1 MAMTSPGS
9 GPNSANTPE
18 ISVEF
23 FPPRSDAMAKTLW
36 QSVAQLEAL
45 DAGFASVT
53 DGAGGTGGDLT
64 FDVVERLRRDSRL
77 APAAHM
83 ACVGRSAAA
92 TEILARAYWES
103 GIRRI
108 VALRGDARDDTE
120 QYDLGPYR
128 YAADLVAGLKRIA
141 DFDISVAAY
150 PEVHPEALSAAADLE
165 NLKRKIDAGASRA
178 ITQFFFDNDAYLRFR
193 DRARALGISA
203 PIVPGILPVTNFERA
218 AEFAAKCGAGIP
230 AGMAD
235 RFAGLEDPE
244 SRREAAVDF
253 AVEQC
258 RVLMARGVDGFHFYT
273 LNRAEPTMSICRR
286 LGLGVHRRTANEPAP
301 RSASACAN

>member
-1 MAMTSPGS
+1 MAETTHRSAATSAGAPR
-9 GPNSANTPE
+9 
-18 ISVEF
+18 ISFEF
-23 FPPRSDAMAKTLW
+23 FPPRSEAMAKTLW
-36 QSVAQLEAL
+36 QSVAQFETL

-64 FDVVERLRRDSRL
+64 FDVVDRLRRDSRL
-77 APAAHM
+77 EPAAHM

-92 TEILARAYWES
+92 TETLARAYWES
-103 GIRRI
+103 GVRRI

-150 PEVHPEALSAAADLE
+150 PEVHPEARSAAADLE

-178 ITQFFFDNDAYLRFR
+178 ISQFFFDNDAFFRFR
-193 DRARALGISA
+193 DRARALGIAA

-218 AEFAAKCGAGIP
+218 ADFAAKCGARIP

-235 RFAGLEDPE
+235 RFAGLDDAEG
-244 SRREAAVDF
+244 RQQAAVDF
-253 AVEQC
+253 AIEQC
-258 RVLMARGVDGFHFYT
+258 RALMAQGIDGFHFYT
-273 LNRAEPTMSICRR
+273 LNRAEPTMSICRS
-286 LGLGVHRRTANEPAP
+286 LGLGTNHRSAKEPA
-301 RSASACAN
+301 SAFAT

>member
-1 MAMTSPGS
+1 MAKPTSTTAMLPDVS
-9 GPNSANTPE
+9 F
-18 ISVEF
+18 EF
-23 FPPRSDAMAKTLW
+23 FPPRSDAMVKTLW
-36 QSVAQLEAL
+36 QTVARLETL

-64 FDVVERLRRDSRL
+64 FDVVDRLRRDSRL
-77 APAAHM
+77 EPAAHM

-92 TEILARAYWES
+92 TETLARAYWES

-108 VALRGDARDDTE
+108 VALRGDARDDNE

-128 YAADLVAGLKRIA
+128 YAVDLVAGLKRIA

-165 NLKRKIDAGASRA
+165 NLERKIDAGATRA
-178 ITQFFFDNDAYLRFR
+178 ITQFFFDNDAFLRFR

-218 AEFAAKCGAGIP
+218 ADFAAKCGARIP

-235 RFAGLEDPE
+235 RFAGLED
-244 SRREAAVDF
+244 SGDRRQAAVDF

-258 RVLMARGVDGFHFYT
+258 RVLMAQGIDGFHFYT
-273 LNRAEPTMSICRR
+273 LNRAEPTMSVCQL
-286 LGLGVHRRTANEPAP
+286 LGLGVNQQIANEPAP
-301 RSASACAN
+301 RSASALAT